1 MSGVYSQKYIDISEH
16 RNMMYLN
23 CSHKNDVLFFVLYTG
38 THGWSQ
44 VHLIPILIATL
55 NKKKTV

>member
-1 MSGVYSQKYIDISEH
+1 
-16 RNMMYLN
+16 MMYLN
-23 CSHKNDVLFFVLYTG
+23 CSRKNDVLFFVLYTG

-55 NKKKTV
+55 NKKRLFSLVLSDFRLEIKR